1 MTADGGT
8 PGSGGFG
15 GGPHQLPPVTGG
27 GPDWAALAEANER
40 EHRRRRL
47 RLRIGAGALGVALI
61 GGLVAAAVALS
72 GPSDRPGTGS
82 APAVTAQPDGPASD
96 SPGPSDSASA
106 SPSPSA
112 SASASPS
119 GSAQPSGP
127 ASAPAGA
134 KSTDGPAAPPNAP
147 APTLPGLTL
156 GGSASVGSTAG
167 HTGPTLVLHGFADGW
182 ADSGSPVVDTS
193 RSFTVSAV
201 VRNNAPTGGRAVVSQ
216 GSDSYY
222 SFYLGRD
229 DWGTHNQWVF
239 KVQTAAGAQDNT
251 TYQAFS
257 TAAGAATTGR
267 WTLLTG
273 VYDAGAKKIT
283 LYVDGVLQQTTAVQ
297 GVWQTTGGLQLG
309 RVRYKN
315 TWSDFWDGA
324 ISDVQVWNQALPA
337 TAVAQLN
344 GSGGTSAGTAAER
357 AWLLP

>member
-1 MTADGGT
+1 MTSTA
-8 PGSGGFG
+8 
-15 GGPHQLPPVTGG
+15 
-27 GPDWAALAEANER
+27 PDWAALAEANER

-47 RLRIGAGALGVALI
+47 RLQIGAGALGVVLI
-61 GGLVAAAVALS
+61 GGAVATAVALS
-72 GPSDRPGTGS
+72 GPSDNARNTS
-82 APAVTAQPDGPASD
+82 APAVTAQPDGPASGAPSAD
-96 SPGPSDSASA
+96 PSPGPSDPA
-106 SPSPSA
+106 SA
-112 SASASPS
+112 SASAS
-119 GSAQPSGP
+119 GSAQPSGS
-127 ASAPAGA
+127 ASARTGA
-134 KSTDGPAAPPNAP
+134 KPTGSATGKPNAP

-156 GGSASVGSTAG
+156 GGGAAVGGTAG
-167 HTGPTLVLHGFADGW
+167 HTGPTLVLHGNTDGW

-201 VRNNAPTGGRAVVSQ
+201 VRNNAPTGGRAVVTQ
-216 GSDSYY
+216 GGDSYY

-324 ISDVQVWNQALPA
+324 ISDVQVWDQALPA

-344 GSGGTSAGTAAER
+344 GSGGTGAGTTAKR
-357 AWLLP
+357 SWLLP